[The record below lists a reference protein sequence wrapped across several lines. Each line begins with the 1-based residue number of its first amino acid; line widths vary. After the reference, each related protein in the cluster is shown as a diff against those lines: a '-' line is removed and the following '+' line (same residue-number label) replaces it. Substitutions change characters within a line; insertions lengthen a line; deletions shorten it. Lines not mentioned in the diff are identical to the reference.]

1 MKKFMWV
8 ALVTLLGAASGL
20 AQDVCVGG
28 SQPSD
33 QERFVRAEIQSR
45 SRRVDRSDRGEGF
58 RCETHYFAPDLT
70 VKLADGTVLDR

>member
-45 SRRVDRSDRGEGF
+45 IDESIEATEAKDFAAKRTTLRR
-58 RCETHYFAPDLT
+58 T
-70 VKLADGTVLDR
+70 